1 MTTYLSG
8 KIVPLTP
15 STRPT
20 NVDHLVRRGDD
31 KNAVRPGDGNDEVDV
46 GADAL
51 QHQHQVDHPLAL
63 PDKKS
68 FCVIS

>member
-31 KNAVRPGDGNDEVDV
+31 NNDVRPSNSNEVVDV

-51 QHQHQVDHPLAL
+51 QQVDHPLAL

-68 FCVIS
+68 FCTIS

>member
-31 KNAVRPGDGNDEVDV
+31 NNDVRPGDGNDVVDV

-51 QHQHQVDHPLAL
+51 EHHQQVDHPLAL

-68 FCVIS
+68 FCTIS

>member
-1 MTTYLSG
+1 MTSYLSG

-20 NVDHLVRRGDD
+20 NVAHLVRNKDTVVD
-31 KNAVRPGDGNDEVDV
+31 HSEVDV
-46 GADAL
+46 GAEAIE
-51 QHQHQVDHPLAL
+51 HQEGEVQQQVIHPVAI

>member
-20 NVDHLVRRGDD
+20 NVAHLVRSKDNVDHSG
-31 KNAVRPGDGNDEVDV
+31 VDV
-46 GADAL
+46 GAEAIE
-51 QHQHQVDHPLAL
+51 HQEGEVQKQVIHPVAI

-68 FCVIS
+68 FCVVS